1 MARLDRTGKRS
12 RWEQARVAENSYNA
26 RLRMVARVVGQI
38 IEGHSLGDIVDDMAE
53 RRIRYALR
61 DYADRLEPWAKSVA
75 RYMLADVE
83 RRNERTWKQVAKD
96 MGRSLRAEIE
106 QAPTGMV
113 YTALMDQQVAL
124 IKSLPLKAAERV
136 HALVTE
142 GLVDSRRAAEI
153 AKAISE
159 TEGITARRATLIAR
173 TEVARAAASFTQ
185 ARAMYAGS
193 EGYIWRTSE
202 DGAVRDT
209 HKKMNGKYVRWDAP
223 PKTDESLDPYH
234 AGCGPNCRC
243 FPDPVLPDFNA

>member
-12 RWEQARVAENSYNA
+12 RWEAARAAESSYAGKLKQLARVID
-26 RLRMVARVVGQI
+26 QI
-38 IEGHSLGDIVDDMAE
+38 VRGYAPDGHVDDMTE

-61 DYADRLEPWAKSVA
+61 HYADTIEPWAKSVA

-83 RRNERTWKQVAKD
+83 RRNERTWRQVSKE
-96 MGRSLRAEIE
+96 MGRSLRAEIL

-113 YTALMDQQVAL
+113 FQALMADQVAL
-124 IKSLPLKAAERV
+124 IKSLPIKAGERV
-136 HALVTE
+136 HELVTA
-142 GLVDSRRAAEI
+142 GLSDSRRADDI
-153 AKAISE
+153 AKAILAS
-159 TEGITARRATLIAR
+159 GKVSKSRAALIAR

-193 EGYIWRTSE
+193 EGYVWRTSE

-209 HKKMNGKYVRWDAP
+209 HKKMNGKFVRWDDP

-243 FPDPVLPDFNA
+243 YPDPVLPDFNA

>member
-12 RWEQARVAENSYNA
+12 RWEQARVAEHAYA
-26 RLRMVARVVGQI
+26 QRLRHVAQIVQQMV
-38 IEGHSLGDIVDDMAE
+38 EGYAPDGEISPQDEPYLRHTLE
-53 RRIRYALR
+53 RYSIQ
-61 DYADRLEPWAKSVA
+61 LEPWARRA
-75 RYMLADVE
+75 AQYMLADVE
-83 RRNERTWKQVAKD
+83 RRNLQTWKQVSKD
-96 MGRSLRAEIE
+96 MGRSLRAEIL

-113 YTALMDQQVAL
+113 YQALMAGEVDL

-136 HALVTE
+136 HRLVTE
-142 GLVDSRRAAEI
+142 GMATSTRAAEI
-153 AKAISE
+153 AKEIQRTGKV
-159 TEGITARRATLIAR
+159 TESRAVLIAR
-173 TEVARAAASFTQ
+173 TEVARAASSFTQ

-209 HKKMNGKYVRWDAP
+209 HKKMNGKYVPWDKP
-223 PKTDESLDPYH
+223 PKTDENLDPYH